1 MKVLKIIGQF
11 ILCLILIFFILLN
24 IFSMNNKSLFGFRIY
39 RVISGSMQPA
49 LQIGDVIIV
58 KKSNNYS
65 ERDIITYSNGLTT
78 ITHRIIA
85 INNDEVITKGDANEV
100 DDKPINTEHIVG
112 KFFFR
117 ISNFSLFSIIL
128 SKNVIYLIMIFL
140 LVLIF
145 LLVIGD
151 RIIKNLRYQSN
162 NVKKLKKNKEKNKNL
177 VNKRELNKKD
187 ELDILAERMHKKS
200 LKIHKKFFDNDK

>member
-100 DDKPINTEHIVG
+100 DDKPINKEQIVG

-128 SKNVIYLIMIFL
+128 SKNIIYLIMIFL

>member
-1 MKVLKIIGQF
+1 MKVLKTIGQF

-58 KKSNNYS
+58 KKLNNYY

-100 DDKPINTEHIVG
+100 DDKPINKEQIIG

-117 ISNFSLFSIIL
+117 ISNFSLFSMIL

-151 RIIKNLRYQSN
+151 RIIRNFRYQSS

-177 VNKRELNKKD
+177 TNKRELNKKD

>member
-100 DDKPINTEHIVG
+100 DDKPINKEQIVG

-151 RIIKNLRYQSN
+151 RIIKNLRYHSN
-162 NVKKLKKNKEKNKNL
+162 NVKKLKKNKEK
-177 VNKRELNKKD
+177 NKRELNKKD

-200 LKIHKKFFDNDK
+200 LKIHKKFFENDK

>member
-49 LQIGDVIIV
+49 LQIGNVIIV

-100 DDKPINTEHIVG
+100 DDKPINKEQIVG

>member
-1 MKVLKIIGQF
+1 MKVLKTLGQVVLF
-11 ILCLILIFFILLN
+11 AILIFFILLN

-100 DDKPINTEHIVG
+100 DDKPINKEQIVG

>member
-11 ILCLILIFFILLN
+11 ILCVILIFFILLN

-58 KKSNNYS
+58 KKSTNYA

-100 DDKPINTEHIVG
+100 DDKPINKEQIVG

-177 VNKRELNKKD
+177 TNKRELNKKD

>member
-1 MKVLKIIGQF
+1 MKVLKIIGKF

-100 DDKPINTEHIVG
+100 DDKPINKEQIVG

-162 NVKKLKKNKEKNKNL
+162 NVKKLKKNKEKNK
-177 VNKRELNKKD
+177 RELNKKD

>member
-1 MKVLKIIGQF
+1 MKVLKTIGQF

-100 DDKPINTEHIVG
+100 DDKPINKEQIVG

-117 ISNFSLFSIIL
+117 ISNFSLFSMIL

>member
-58 KKSNNYS
+58 KKSNNYA

-100 DDKPINTEHIVG
+100 NDKPINKEQIVG

-151 RIIKNLRYQSN
+151 RIIKNLRYQSS

>member
-58 KKSNNYS
+58 KKSNNYY

-100 DDKPINTEHIVG
+100 DDKPINKEQIIG

-117 ISNFSLFSIIL
+117 ISNFSLFSMIL

-151 RIIKNLRYQSN
+151 RIIRNFRYQSS

-177 VNKRELNKKD
+177 TNKRELNKKD